1 MRSKSKVILVLIL
14 LISDIGTIIVATYYY
29 TPSIRAPLQMQQSI
43 NFLYNKFSSVLA
55 ISDTFGENLLKSM
68 ISLFVVVNPIGKV
81 PLFVTLTERMER
93 QNKKLVSKYIIT
105 TADPYLLRS
114 LPCQVPPWSQ
124 YRWARLEECFQIWNN
139 MVLCFVF

>member
-1 MRSKSKVILVLIL
+1 MSPLNNLLLHMRSKSKVILVLIL

-114 LPCQVPPWSQ
+114 LPCQVPP
-124 YRWARLEECFQIWNN
+124 
-139 MVLCFVF
+139 

>member
-1 MRSKSKVILVLIL
+1 MSPLNNLLLHMRSKSKVILVLIL
-14 LISDIGTIIVATYYY
+14 LISDIGAIIVATYYY

-114 LPCQVPPWSQ
+114 LPCQVPP
-124 YRWARLEECFQIWNN
+124 
-139 MVLCFVF
+139 

>member
-14 LISDIGTIIVATYYY
+14 LISDIGAIIVATYYY
-29 TPSIRAPLQMQQSI
+29 TPSIRAPLQIQQSI
-43 NFLYNKFSSVLA
+43 NFLYNKFSNVLA

-114 LPCQVPPWSQ
+114 LPCQVPP
-124 YRWARLEECFQIWNN
+124 
-139 MVLCFVF
+139 

>member
-1 MRSKSKVILVLIL
+1 MSPLNYLLHMRSKSKVILVLIL
-14 LISDIGTIIVATYYY
+14 LISDIGAIIVATYYY
-29 TPSIRAPLQMQQSI
+29 PPSIRAPLQMQQSI

-55 ISDTFGENLLKSM
+55 ISDTFGENLLKSI

-114 LPCQVPPWSQ
+114 LPCQVPP
-124 YRWARLEECFQIWNN
+124 
-139 MVLCFVF
+139 

>member
-1 MRSKSKVILVLIL
+1 MSPLNNLLLHMRSKSKVILVLIL
-14 LISDIGTIIVATYYY
+14 LISDIGAIIVATYYY

-55 ISDTFGENLLKSM
+55 ISDTFGEDLLKSM

-114 LPCQVPPWSQ
+114 LPCQVPP
-124 YRWARLEECFQIWNN
+124 
-139 MVLCFVF
+139 

>member
-1 MRSKSKVILVLIL
+1 MSPLNNLLLHMRSKSKVILVLIL
-14 LISDIGTIIVATYYY
+14 LISDIGAIIVATYYY

-81 PLFVTLTERMER
+81 PLFVTLTERMEM

-114 LPCQVPPWSQ
+114 LPCQVPP
-124 YRWARLEECFQIWNN
+124 
-139 MVLCFVF
+139 